1 MSFQNLN
8 SLRHFDAAARH
19 LNLRLAAEE
28 LSVTQGAI
36 SQQIKL
42 LESVLQA
49 QLFTRHPRGLTLTE
63 AGTRLHQPV
72 REALGLVSDA
82 IAKLQSFS
90 DRVLLSLPPSFAA
103 KWLVPRLARFAEAH
117 PNIDLQIITSGQSP
131 GGLGGDLDLALWQ
144 GSAPSDTTHH
154 VERLAPLQLVAVSGP
169 SLIARAPVLPRASF
183 FAQYPL
189 IEDAQRP
196 WQSWF
201 AAEAPDM
208 EFRQIS
214 FSQTALAIDAA
225 EAGQGIAL
233 VPEILV
239 RDALARGHLVKLREE
254 PAVDAHGLYLLRPA
268 NAPHS
273 HAKQVV
279 IDWIR
284 SLV

>member
-1 MSFQNLN
+1 MGFHNLN

-42 LESVLQA
+42 LEQTFQVK
-49 QLFTRHPRGLTLTE
+49 LFLRHPRGLSLTE
-63 AGTRLHQPV
+63 AGARLHQPV
-72 REALGLVSDA
+72 REALALVSSA
-82 IAKLQSFS
+82 IAKLQSYS

-103 KWLVPRLARFAEAH
+103 KWLVPRLARFAEIH
-117 PNIDLQIITSGQSP
+117 PNVDLQIITSGQDP
-131 GGLGGDLDLALWQ
+131 EHLGDTLDLALWQ
-144 GSAPSDTTHH
+144 GTAPADGKHR
-154 VERLAPLQLVAVSGP
+154 VEQLAPLRMVAVSGP

-196 WQSWF
+196 WRAWF
-201 AAEAPDM
+201 AAEAPDLD
-208 EFRQIS
+208 FQQIS
-214 FSQTALAIDAA
+214 VSQTALAIDAA

-233 VPEILV
+233 VPDLLV
-239 RDALARGHLVKLREE
+239 RDALDRGRLVKLREE
-254 PAVDAHGLYLLRPA
+254 PADSTQGLYLLHPA
-268 NAPHS
+268 HSPDS